1 MNNFHKLGQRGA
13 SMADEEPLI
22 DRVGTRNVNFFLV
35 AIYLGLVGWGLA
47 VFFLIPIHAGVTWPL
62 SLALVYHLTT
72 GGLHFGFIGIGAILV
87 PQYVYY
93 PVEPKLLYQVTDAA
107 MLVTTAAVVVS
118 YILLN
123 TSSATPLVA
132 TWLLQF
138 ALFVQLYKLYQLLFG
153 SAQDMEL
160 FTSRS

>member
-1 MNNFHKLGQRGA
+1 
-13 SMADEEPLI
+13 MADQDPLI
-22 DRVGTRNVNFFLV
+22 DRVGTRNVNFFLA

-93 PVEPKLLYQVTDAA
+93 PVEPKLLYQITDAA
-107 MLVTTAAVVVS
+107 MLAIAVGMVVS
-118 YILLN
+118 YILAN

-138 ALFVQLYKLYQLLFG
+138 ALFVHLYKLYQLLFG
-153 SAQDMEL
+153 SARGMEL
-160 FTSRS
+160 FTARS